1 MYFLDCNY
9 TLKPIIKLIGIVI
22 NIIQIGIP
30 IILII
35 LGSIDLGK
43 AVISSKDD
51 EVKKAQKAFLRRL
64 MYAVAVFLVVWIV
77 KLVLGYVPKIFS
89 DKDVSNT
96 TAWESCWGCIVGND
110 NCKWV
115 NIDGKTVDEN
125 GNVIG

>member
-1 MYFLDCNY
+1 MYFLDCNKQ
-9 TLKPIIKLIGIVI
+9 LEPILKLIGMVI
-22 NIIQIGIP
+22 NLIQIGIP

-77 KLVLGYVPKIFS
+77 KLVLGYVPKLVS
-89 DKDVSNT
+89 DAENT
-96 TAWESCWGCIVGND
+96 NAWQDCWECIVDSNGK
-110 NCKWV
+110 NCHWEV
-115 NIDGKTVDEN
+115 ETDED
-125 GNVIG
+125 